1 VYYFTNIDL
10 PIIIRVVGII
20 VIKRRPEH
28 DQQQYVFPSKKK
40 HYAIKESSQLEDTNF
55 VDVFDAKQILQP
67 IR

>member
-1 VYYFTNIDL
+1 M
-10 PIIIRVVGII
+10 VGII